1 MSRCVCLSGP
11 IKTFCYFYQW
21 HLLFISDMSADP
33 FRVWITLELMKH
45 HSERFFTS
53 KRDRMTEMMTDLEMV
68 RIPIQAIHSCVI
80 YVFIFTYLNHNVMS
94 ASVGGGTNSV
104 GISNTQTFPITDWVN
119 SVWSCR
125 RQNSCLLSTFE
136 CHYFICT
143 GLMYWELGV
152 TWIQGYHVWKRW
164 DTACRREWGNVCQ
177 FLL

>member
-1 MSRCVCLSGP
+1 
-11 IKTFCYFYQW
+11 
-21 HLLFISDMSADP
+21 
-33 FRVWITLELMKH
+33 
-45 HSERFFTS
+45 
-53 KRDRMTEMMTDLEMV
+53 MTCQ
-68 RIPIQAIHSCVI
+68 RIPSECGLPWSWWNI
-80 YVFIFTYLNHNVMS
+80 T
-94 ASVGGGTNSV
+94 ASVSLLRREIEWRKWWQIWKWLEYLYKLFTPVLFMYLFLLILTIMSCQLLLGGTNSV

-152 TWIQGYHVWKRW
+152 TWIQGYHVRKSW